1 MQGEELFRP
10 AGSANGT
17 EQSLEEALGAAGYLV
32 RPVEGDSMMPMLDQR
47 RDFVKI
53 VPLSAPLKKY
63 DLPLY
68 RRPSGQYV
76 LHRVIAVCKKY
87 CVTCGD
93 NRWKSEKVPYAW
105 LVGVTEGFYKDGK
118 YISCGD
124 GAYLAYVRRVVR
136 GRFSRFVKAAFRRL
150 FSHGKGRKCKKR

>member
-53 VPLSAPLKKY
+53 VPLSAPLKKIRPASLPPPERAVRFAPRHRRVQKILR
-63 DLPLY
+63 DLRRQPLEE
-68 RRPSGQYV
+68 RKG
-76 LHRVIAVCKKY
+76 AVC
-87 CVTCGD
+87 
-93 NRWKSEKVPYAW
+93 
-105 LVGVTEGFYKDGK
+105 
-118 YISCGD
+118 
-124 GAYLAYVRRVVR
+124 LARRR
-136 GRFSRFVKAAFRRL
+136 NGGL
-150 FSHGKGRKCKKR
+150 L